1 MVKKLLTVLFV
12 VAIAFSLSASLA
24 AQDKPAKEKKD
35 RVEGIVSINSATKMT
50 LTVRQIGS
58 NATKTVAFD
67 KATEW
72 TSQEHGAKKA
82 NTIDSTGV
90 KEGDRVICVGTFDKD
105 GVLHATLISKRL
117 TQHGTLP

>member
-1 MVKKLLTVLFV
+1 M

-24 AQDKPAKEKKD
+24 AQDKPAKKD
-35 RVEGIVSINSATKMT
+35 RVEGIVSINSAAKST

-58 NATKTVAFD
+58 NAAKTCSFD

-82 NTIDSTGV
+82 NTIDSTQV